1 MKEGETSM
9 ADTRRMDQLYVL
21 LYRLNDNPPALPASD
36 AEMMDRHKA
45 FLQGLL
51 DRKLMF
57 GSGATKDELGVRH
70 AAGMIIV
77 RTKTLAEAQ
86 ALALE
91 EPFCK
96 AGQRR
101 AEVIPWQRSWFE
113 A

>member
-1 MKEGETSM
+1 M
-9 ADTRRMDQLYVL
+9 ADARRMDQLFVI
-21 LYRLNDNPPALPASD
+21 LYRLNENPPTLPASD
-36 AEMMDRHKA
+36 AEMMERHKA

-51 DRKLMF
+51 DRKVMF
-57 GSGATKDELGVRH
+57 GSGATKDEQGVRH
-70 AAGMIIV
+70 AAGLIIV
-77 RTKTLAEAQ
+77 RTRTLAEAQ

-113 A
+113 D

>member
-1 MKEGETSM
+1 M
-9 ADTRRMDQLYVL
+9 ADARRMDQLYVL
-21 LYRLNDNPPALPASD
+21 LYRMNDNPPALPASD
-36 AEMMDRHKA
+36 AEMMERHKA
-45 FLQGLL
+45 FLQDLL

-57 GSGATKDELGVRH
+57 GSGATKDELDVRH
-70 AAGMIIV
+70 AAGLIIV

-101 AEVIPWQRSWFE
+101 AEATAARR
-113 A
+113 